1 MGFSPMAKANLA
13 EVHRIATR
21 FGAEMFVFHV
31 GEWTEKY
38 QKTYDSFL
46 SELGIDSDT
55 ITLKSKAG
63 DPKVELLSLCSEND
77 IDLLALGALMRE
89 NMFKVFSA
97 SIARDVCRKA
107 KVSLLLLTHSSIMEE
122 PCEALWSTVSTILK
136 PRIPLLRQCGRE
148 INWVL
153 VNS

>member
-1 MGFSPMAKANLA
+1 MNATPKQYGRVATALGFSPMAKANLA

-21 FGAEMFVFHV
+21 FGAQMFVFHV
-31 GEWTEKY
+31 GKWTKNS
-38 QKTYDSFL
+38 QKTYNTFL
-46 SELGIDSDT
+46 SDLSIDPST
-55 ITLKSKAG
+55 IVLKSKEG

-107 KVSLLLLTHSSIMEE
+107 KVSLLLLTHSSVMEE
-122 PCEALWSTVSTILK
+122 PCE
-136 PRIPLLRQCGRE
+136 RI
-148 INWVL
+148 V
-153 VNS
+153 VNGLDQDRRAHV